1 MFSCNQTPSVKSRPP
16 RALPS
21 TVSLQPGQ
29 GHSILSHSASQT
41 ESTKFGQWHLRKP
54 WDIMEALCIQPGE
67 VNGLNM
73 EETEPA
79 KSLEEQ
85 QCNSSTDDDDEEPQP
100 PPIIRRKVS
109 FADAFGLNLV
119 SVKEFENIEIADLV
133 KSESSDREE
142 AISTED
148 FYMFCLFTVPPT
160 PEELERKV
168 EEQMVELESIELLPK
183 TSTLRGIVRVLNM
196 CYNKLVYV
204 RITLDRWRS
213 HFDLQA
219 EYVPGSSDWKTDR
232 FTFQYTLIPP
242 FDKEGTRV
250 EFCLRYE
257 TSEGVFWANN
267 NQMNYVM
274 FFHQKVKENVPQI
287 QDENN
292 HKSKKS
298 CLKANRRESAEELIK
313 EMLNAA
319 TYATECTSKT
329 EAPDQPHRI
338 GAKSTLHLEENK
350 NTVESIKSRHRAAR
364 SARALDH
371 CPQSRLHVPLSGYSH
386 DLPQRQKGS
395 QPISSAHCNSS
406 SPLHPGNK
414 AQTNSAQVL
423 TYHQIPLATLDW
435 SSDKP
440 QPSGNDVADKTWTE
454 RAQSTLSKP
463 QEESVNDTAAVTN
476 KWETFANG
484 TEKTSTKETTVFD
497 VWQAFINGSDFA
509 TQSGVPESQCL
520 QKVTPTPPSNK
531 ENPSAQCG
539 TSRQV
544 HVGPDTPNL
553 EAASSNA
560 HHLLSDT
567 TETSLAEVALNGED
581 QEAAAALAYVT
592 SPRDDN
598 TGTQD
603 APQRS
608 ETNSVTETA
617 QEFRLSGAPPVSK
630 GSVDSPSESREHEI
644 WEREGAGI
652 MGGIGGDEPLTMHRA
667 DLVTSSGESQTTDM
681 TAVPESANASGVDT
695 ISQGAGLQRGPSY
708 SRDGKVTATAYNT
721 LDDTLAFKETM
732 RQGTADGERFVFS
745 TRRQG
750 AEEGLTTNCAGNKDS
765 KKEEIVRPR
774 EIEKCQVSGEG
785 GGGEQQRDFSRECDS
800 LGQHGQNETVASH
813 SDGLCAIQKCECCL
827 ESLCMDKEFNLEK
840 QDILSN
846 ENRVEDKKEESA
858 GHKPKIDTESKIMQV
873 LDGVEL
879 PHKSPDSHNV
889 LSNLNENI
897 ALFPEMNI
905 NQTQSEP
912 LAEKLNDKDE
922 IEESKLT
929 GIETNVTGDGALQI
943 EKDCCEIMQGRQEP
957 REEIP
962 PSVVT
967 KEEPFSTTARTLEIS
982 QSATSPSLAKDEYNP
997 EVVEI
1002 SWTHSHHVITARKED
1017 AGSRLSLEE
1026 LVLKEKDA
1034 PDSLQPETL
1043 DGMGEDI
1050 SQGDKDERLRIGKLE
1065 IAAMGEWMGNAENPR
1080 GESKNASKKLKELEL
1095 SAEVESTPRVEYQKM
1110 SARTEI
1116 TIRDDGVGTL
1126 EQEGDEIFL
1135 ERFGQELVR
1144 TVWEEVFDCQFNIK
1158 APSNK
1163 GEEGRDI
1170 DDSHFVR
1177 PLIAIDDKCVE
1188 TLSADCKEG
1197 RPLERTEEEIELATN
1212 TNTSSYSN
1220 NDLNY
1225 ASDSQSIALSTG
1237 SNCSSRVESIE
1248 TKHRSVTLEEI
1259 DVKVEDGEVAYIEGC
1274 NKTPLRHPEA
1284 SSRIL
1289 NEVPI
1294 WWSIL
1299 NVLFHITRL
1308 VICVLLVLGFFLIFF
1323 YYDFT
1328 TFFVLYSFSMCCW
1341 IYKWRSYQFIQKE
1354 KNKENTDHL

>member
-1 MFSCNQTPSVKSRPP
+1 
-16 RALPS
+16 
-21 TVSLQPGQ
+21 
-29 GHSILSHSASQT
+29 
-41 ESTKFGQWHLRKP
+41 
-54 WDIMEALCIQPGE
+54 
-67 VNGLNM
+67 M

-79 KSLEEQ
+79 KSLQGQ
-85 QCNSSTDDDDEEPQP
+85 QSNSSTDDDDEEPQP

-119 SVKEFENIEIADLV
+119 SVKEFEKVETTDSV
-133 KSESSDREE
+133 RSVPSDMEE
-142 AISTED
+142 VISTED
-148 FYMFCLFTVPPT
+148 FYMFCLFTVPPN
-160 PEELERKV
+160 PDELERKV
-168 EEQMVELESIELLPK
+168 QEQMVELESIELLPK
-183 TSTLRGIVRVLNM
+183 TTTLRGIVRVLNI

-204 RITLDRWRS
+204 RISLDKWKS

-267 NQMNYVM
+267 NQMNYVL
-274 FFHQKVKENVPQI
+274 FFHQRVKENGPQI
-287 QDENN
+287 QDDNGN
-292 HKSKKS
+292 KSKKS
-298 CLKANRRESAEELIK
+298 CLKGNRKESAEEVIK

-329 EAPDQPHRI
+329 EVFDQAHRT
-338 GAKSTLHLEENK
+338 GMKSALHLEENK

-371 CPQSRLHVPLSGYSH
+371 CPQRRPHVPPSGYSH

-406 SPLHPGNK
+406 SPLHPSNK

-435 SSDKP
+435 SCDKP
-440 QPSGNDVADKTWTE
+440 PQSGNDGADKTWTE
-454 RAQSTLSKP
+454 KAKITLSKP
-463 QEESVNDTAAVTN
+463 QEESVNDTPAVTN
-476 KWETFANG
+476 KWETFTNG
-484 TEKTSTKETTVFD
+484 TEETSTKESTVFD
-497 VWQAFINGSDFA
+497 MWQAFINGSDLA
-509 TQSGVPESQCL
+509 TQSGIPESQCL
-520 QKVTPTPPSNK
+520 QKVTPVPLSNK
-531 ENPSAQCG
+531 ENPTAQCG
-539 TSRQV
+539 ASRQV

-560 HHLLSDT
+560 CHPLSDT
-567 TETSLAEVALNGED
+567 TETSLAEVALNSED
-581 QEAAAALAYVT
+581 QEAVAALAYVT

-617 QEFRLSGAPPVSK
+617 QEFRLSRAPPVSK

-652 MGGIGGDEPLTMHRA
+652 MGGIGGDEPFTMHRA

-681 TAVPESANASGVDT
+681 TAMPESANASAVDI
-695 ISQGAGLQRGPSY
+695 ISQGAGLQRGPSF
-708 SRDGKVTATAYNT
+708 SREGKVTATAYNT
-721 LDDTLAFKETM
+721 LDDMLAFKETM
-732 RQGTADGERFVFS
+732 RQGTADGESFVFS
-745 TRRQG
+745 TLRQG
-750 AEEGLTTNCAGNKDS
+750 AEERLTTNCAGNKDS
-765 KKEEIVRPR
+765 KKEEIVRPQ
-774 EIEKCQVSGEG
+774 EIEKCQVSRGG
-785 GGGEQQRDFSRECDS
+785 GGGEQQRDFSWECDS
-800 LGQHGQNETVASH
+800 LGQHGQNETVGSH
-813 SDGLCAIQKCECCL
+813 SDGFCAIQKCEYCL
-827 ESLCMDKEFNLEK
+827 QGLCMDKEFNLEK
-840 QDILSN
+840 QDVLSN
-846 ENRVEDKKEESA
+846 ENGVEDKKEETA
-858 GHKPKIDTESKIMQV
+858 GHKPKIDTESNIMQV
-873 LDGVEL
+873 QNEVEL
-879 PHKSPDSHNV
+879 SHKSTDSHDV

-897 ALFPEMNI
+897 AIFPDINI
-905 NQTQSEP
+905 NQTKSQP
-912 LAEKLNDKDE
+912 PGEKVNDKDE
-922 IEESKLT
+922 IEESNPT
-929 GIETNVTGDGALQI
+929 GIETNVTGDGVLET
-943 EKDCCEIMQGRQEP
+943 EKDCCEIIQGRQEP
-957 REEIP
+957 SEEIP

-1002 SWTHSHHVITARKED
+1002 SWTHSQDVITARKED
-1017 AGSRLSLEE
+1017 VGSRLSSEE
-1026 LVLKEKDA
+1026 LVLKEKDT

-1043 DGMGEDI
+1043 DRMEEDI
-1050 SQGDKDERLRIGKLE
+1050 SQGDKDEKLRIGKLE
-1065 IAAMGEWMGNAENPR
+1065 IAGKWEWMGNAENPQ
-1080 GESKNASKKLKELEL
+1080 GESKNASTKLKELEL

-1110 SARTEI
+1110 SARTENPI
-1116 TIRDDGVGTL
+1116 SDDGVGTL
-1126 EQEGDEIFL
+1126 EQVGDEMFL

-1144 TVWEEVFDCQFNIK
+1144 AVLQEVFDCQFNLN

-1163 GEEGRDI
+1163 GEEGRDT

-1177 PLIAIDDKCVE
+1177 SLITFDDKCVE
-1188 TLSADCKEG
+1188 TLLTDSKEG
-1197 RPLERTEEEIELATN
+1197 GPLEKTEEEIELATN
-1212 TNTSSYSN
+1212 TNTSTFINS
-1220 NDLNY
+1220 DLNCT
-1225 ASDSQSIALSTG
+1225 SESQSIALSTG
-1237 SNCSSRVESIE
+1237 SSYSSQVESIE
-1248 TKHRSVTLEEI
+1248 IKHRSVILEEM
-1259 DVKVEDGEVAYIEGC
+1259 DVKVEEGEEAYSESC
-1274 NKTPLRHPEA
+1274 NNTPLRHPEA
-1284 SSRIL
+1284 SDRIL
-1289 NEVPI
+1289 NEVPM
-1294 WWSIL
+1294 WWSVL

-1354 KNKENTDHL
+1354 KNKENM

>member
-1 MFSCNQTPSVKSRPP
+1 MMTMKNPNL
-16 RALPS
+16 LPS
-21 TVSLQPGQ
+21 
-29 GHSILSHSASQT
+29 
-41 ESTKFGQWHLRKP
+41 
-54 WDIMEALCIQPGE
+54 
-67 VNGLNM
+67 
-73 EETEPA
+73 
-79 KSLEEQ
+79 
-85 QCNSSTDDDDEEPQP
+85 
-100 PPIIRRKVS
+100 RRKVS

-298 CLKANRRESAEELIK
+298 CLKAN
-313 EMLNAA
+313 
-319 TYATECTSKT
+319 SKT

-350 NTVESIKSRHRAAR
+350 NTVSCSEEHGNCTVHCRFKHVTAARVCLGVESIKSRHRAAR

-858 GHKPKIDTESKIMQV
+858 GHKPKIDTESKIMQ
-873 LDGVEL
+873 
-879 PHKSPDSHNV
+879 
-889 LSNLNENI
+889 
-897 ALFPEMNI
+897 
-905 NQTQSEP
+905 
-912 LAEKLNDKDE
+912 
-922 IEESKLT
+922 
-929 GIETNVTGDGALQI
+929 
-943 EKDCCEIMQGRQEP
+943 GRQEP

-1212 TNTSSYSN
+1212 TNT
-1220 NDLNY
+1220 
-1225 ASDSQSIALSTG
+1225 T
-1237 SNCSSRVESIE
+1237 
-1248 TKHRSVTLEEI
+1248 
-1259 DVKVEDGEVAYIEGC
+1259 YIEGY